1 MLGQVLLGKYR
12 VSRLL
17 DQGGMCKIWLAKQI
31 DGSREVAI
39 KVLQE
44 QFLGQSRPREFFRRE
59 IHILSRFQHP
69 NAVGYYDSAPNDRN
83 GPVLVMEYLRGID
96 LGMLLHRDGRFTPE
110 RAGRLL
116 LQLCDVL
123 GAAHKAGIVHRDV
136 KPGNLMI
143 LYPGTPQE
151 TLKLM
156 DFGLAKMASMLYI
169 GADDLADVMVP
180 EASGTPEYMAP
191 EQALGHDIDGRGDL
205 YSVGVVLYEM
215 LTGRRPFERSSAEA
229 LLQAHAHEAPPG
241 FVERGCTQ
249 IPAAVERLVQSCL
262 AKMPDQRPRDAAELA
277 YRYESA
283 LGRRLS
289 APRRTGSG
297 LFSLKQPASNT
308 PAPDSAPRPTPS
320 TPVPTAA
327 DRHALRH
334 EFEADMPEAMAMLKL
349 RGFLHDLGSQV
360 IESVPG
366 KIRVRLGQPEAPKKK
381 SGIFS
386 LLERNERKSGVLQ
399 MATMTDVEL
408 RMERRDPARPSML
421 TITLIMRP
429 GGGMANLEWRTRCQK
444 IGADLK
450 AYLMGR

>member
-1 MLGQVLLGKYR
+1 
-12 VSRLL
+12 
-17 DQGGMCKIWLAKQI
+17 MCKIWLAQQLDNK
-31 DGSREVAI
+31 REVVI

-44 QFLGQSRPREFFRRE
+44 QFLSQSKPRDFFRRE

-69 NAVGYYDSAPNDRN
+69 NAVGYYDSSPNDRN
-83 GPVLVMEYLRGID
+83 GPVLVMEYLRGVD
-96 LGMLLHRDGRFTPE
+96 LSVLLHREGRLTPE

-123 GAAHKAGIVHRDV
+123 GAAHKAGIIHCDV

-156 DFGLAKMASMLYI
+156 DFGLAKMSSMLYI
-169 GADDLADVMVP
+169 GADELVDFTLP
-180 EASGTPEYMAP
+180 EASGTPEYIAP
-191 EQALGHDIDGRGDL
+191 EQALGHEIDARGDL

-215 LTGRRPFERSSAEA
+215 LTGRRPFENSSAEA
-229 LLQAHAHEAPPG
+229 LLHAHAHEPPPG
-241 FVERGCTQ
+241 FVDRGCTH

-262 AKMPDQRPRDAAELA
+262 GKLPDHRPRDAAELA
-277 YRYESA
+277 HRYESA

-297 LFSLKQPASNT
+297 LFSLRQPPADT
-308 PAPDSAPRPTPS
+308 PKPDAAPRQQAS
-320 TPVPTAA
+320 TPMPTAA

-360 IESVPG
+360 IETVPG

-381 SGIFS
+381 SGILS
-386 LLERNERKSGVLQ
+386 LLERSERKSGVLQ
-399 MATMTDVEL
+399 LATMTDVEL
-408 RMERRDPARPSML
+408 RMERRDPGRPSLL

-429 GGGMANLEWRTRCQK
+429 GNGMANLDWRTRCQK

>member
-1 MLGQVLLGKYR
+1 
-12 VSRLL
+12 
-17 DQGGMCKIWLAKQI
+17 
-31 DGSREVAI
+31 
-39 KVLQE
+39 
-44 QFLGQSRPREFFRRE
+44 
-59 IHILSRFQHP
+59 
-69 NAVGYYDSAPNDRN
+69 
-83 GPVLVMEYLRGID
+83 
-96 LGMLLHRDGRFTPE
+96 
-110 RAGRLL
+110 
-116 LQLCDVL
+116 
-123 GAAHKAGIVHRDV
+123 
-136 KPGNLMI
+136 
-143 LYPGTPQE
+143 
-151 TLKLM
+151 
-156 DFGLAKMASMLYI
+156 
-169 GADDLADVMVP
+169 
-180 EASGTPEYMAP
+180 
-191 EQALGHDIDGRGDL
+191 
-205 YSVGVVLYEM
+205 VGVVLYEM